1 VGDYDES
8 APPEASLQLRE
19 VRYVTRWGNL
29 VTLALLK
36 EPVTLPG
43 FVPANL
49 GADGEAPAAGG
60 DLLTFVGYHGGFLPT
75 GYETHLNVTSRPGP
89 ALEAAME
96 AVEPDACERATQTSR
111 DYVLCARPL
120 QGGGGADDPPPAFPC
135 GGKWLVHWMLD
146 RLGSKRGHYYCFAF
160 AQPVPNNDNLYPA
173 VSSAHDGPARL

>member
-19 VRYVTRWGNL
+19 VKYVSRWGNL

-49 GADGEAPAAGG
+49 SAEGEAPAAG
-60 DLLTFVGYHGGFLPT
+60 DLFTFVGYHGGFLPT

-89 ALEAAME
+89 ALEADME
-96 AVEPDACERATQTSR
+96 AVDPDACERATQTSR

-135 GGKWLVHWMLD
+135 GGKWLKPRALD
-146 RLGSKRGHYYCFAF
+146 RRGIEEGQFRA
-160 AQPVPNNDNLYPA
+160 
-173 VSSAHDGPARL
+173 ARP